1 MFPQE
6 YARIRNN
13 APMLAAER
21 RQLIVEQLRR
31 DGRVVAAELGETL
44 GVSHDTV
51 RRDLQDLADAGLLQ
65 RVHGGALPPVTV
77 SATFPARQRDAPAAK
92 LALARA
98 AAKLVRPGQLIVL
111 DAGTTN
117 ERLAL
122 ELPPELEATIFT
134 NAPPIALALATHPRV
149 EVHLLGGRL
158 DKAGLAAVGSATVEA
173 VRRLRADLCF
183 LGICSVHPELG
194 ITGDDSEEAYL
205 KRAMIESAADVIGLA
220 TADKLGTSSP
230 FLIAPTSEL
239 THLIVDR
246 AVADEAVAPYAAAG
260 TTIVR
265 A

>member
-1 MFPQE
+1 
-6 YARIRNN
+6 
-13 APMLAAER
+13 MLAAER
-21 RQLIVEQLRR
+21 RQLILERLGR
-31 DGRVVAAELGETL
+31 DGRVVAAELGESL

-51 RRDLQDLADAGLLQ
+51 RRDLQELAEAGLLR
-65 RVHGGALPPVTV
+65 RVHGGALPPVMV
-77 SATFPARQRDAPAAK
+77 SANFWVRQRDAPTAK

-98 AAKLVRPGQLIVL
+98 AAKLVRPGRVIIL

-117 ERLAL
+117 ERLAR

-134 NAPPIALALATHPRV
+134 NAPPVALALATHPRV
-149 EVHLLGGRL
+149 DVHLLGGRL

-194 ITGDDSEEAYL
+194 ITGDDSDEAYV
-205 KRAMIESAADVIGLA
+205 KRAMIESAADVVGLV

-230 FLIAPTSEL
+230 FFVAPASEL
-239 THLIVDR
+239 THLIVDQ
-246 AVADEAVAPYAAAG
+246 AVADEEVAPFARAG
-260 TTIVR
+260 ITIVR

>member
-1 MFPQE
+1 
-6 YARIRNN
+6 
-13 APMLAAER
+13 MLAAER
-21 RQLIVEQLRR
+21 RQLILERLGR
-31 DGRVVAAELGETL
+31 DGRVVAAELGESL

-51 RRDLQDLADAGLLQ
+51 RRDLQELAEAGLLR
-65 RVHGGALPPVTV
+65 RVHGGALPPVTIGP
-77 SATFPARQRDAPAAK
+77 SFLARQRDAPAAK

-98 AAKLVRPGQLIVL
+98 ASKLIRPAQVIIL

-117 ERLAL
+117 ERLAR

-134 NAPPIALALATHPRV
+134 NAPPVALALATHPRV
-149 EVHLLGGRL
+149 DVHLLGGRL

-194 ITGDDSEEAYL
+194 ITGDDSDEAYV
-205 KRAMIESAADVIGLA
+205 KRAMIESAADVVGLV

-230 FLIAPTSEL
+230 FFVAPASEL
-239 THLIVDR
+239 THLIVDQ
-246 AVADEAVAPYAAAG
+246 AVADEEVAPFARAG
-260 TTIVR
+260 ITIVR